1 MFMYTSFCLF
11 VYFLVVVP
19 ISISIIKEKSCQL
32 FTSFKSVR
40 LWLKDPNPSV
50 KSSSSFSYSLQKEH
64 SSGKTLIFSPVR
76 LILDFWPPE
85 L

>member
-11 VYFLVVVP
+11 F
-19 ISISIIKEKSCQL
+19 SGCTNFHFIIKEQSCQL

-40 LWLKDPNPSV
+40 LWLKYPNPSV

-76 LILDFWPPE
+76 LILDF
-85 L
+85 